1 MRCAGLPPRHAAD
14 RGSSHPPRGAR
25 VSRPRNTRWAGLAIV
40 TCLLF
45 LCSLPASGGELIP
58 TPEFSDHG
66 IPIAMPAE
74 PDSGL
79 WAWINVAV
87 LAGALALA
95 SYFTLVTRSRRNL
108 LLLSI
113 ASLIWFGFVRNG
125 CICPIG
131 ATQNVTLSLFD
142 STYLI
147 PATVI
152 LLFVLPLVFT
162 LFFGRTFCA
171 AVCPLG
177 AAQEVVALRGMQV
190 PSWLDHTLGLIPFIY
205 LGTAVAFAADGTAF
219 VICRYDP
226 FVAFF
231 RMQGDVN
238 MLIFGVC
245 VLVLGIFIGRPYC
258 RYLCPYGA
266 VLGLL
271 SRLSKW
277 HATIPPEQCIQCHL
291 CEDSCPYGAI
301 QAPTVNLPPAA
312 KPAARR
318 RLASMLLLVPV
329 LIAVGAGFGLLLA
342 VPLARMDPDFRLAE
356 QIRQEDMARS
366 EDQAKKLEDV
376 RLAERIRQED
386 MGQVQET
393 TDASDAFR
401 SSGRPAAE
409 LYEQAIE
416 IRRRYRTLGGW
427 LGAWVGLVIGIKLV
441 SLSIRRKRTDYQPDR
456 ARCVSCGR
464 CYWYCPG
471 EQVRL
476 GLISDVSELVDLD
489 KPKAE
494 QEQATH

>member
-1 MRCAGLPPRHAAD
+1 MPILQSSGDLRSSCQMSRTTSTRKSEYGDSPTGRRSSLLATAG
-14 RGSSHPPRGAR
+14 GSSRWTVLGIIACVVAHGA
-25 VSRPRNTRWAGLAIV
+25 
-40 TCLLF
+40 
-45 LCSLPASGGELIP
+45 LPAAGGELIP
-58 TPEFSDHG
+58 TPEFNDHA
-66 IPIAMPAE
+66 IPIATPAE
-74 PDSGL
+74 PDSSVWSWVNIG
-79 WAWINVAV
+79 V
-87 LAGALALA
+87 LVGALALA
-95 SYFTLVTRSRRNL
+95 SYFALVTRSRRNL

-113 ASLIWFGFVRNG
+113 ASLIWFGFVRAG

-131 ATQNVTLSLFD
+131 ATQNVTFSLFD

-147 PATVI
+147 PATVV
-152 LLFVLPLVFT
+152 LLFVLPLIAT

-177 AAQEVVALRGMQV
+177 AAQEVVALRGIQV
-190 PSWLDHTLGLIPFIY
+190 PSWIDHTLGLIPFIY
-205 LGTAVAFAADGTAF
+205 LGAAVLFAVDGTAF

-226 FVAFF
+226 FVGFF
-231 RMQGDVN
+231 RMQGSLN
-238 MLIFGVC
+238 MLIFGAC

-277 HATIPPEQCIQCHL
+277 HATIPPGQCIQCHL
-291 CEDSCPYGAI
+291 CEDVCPYGAI
-301 QAPTVNLPPAA
+301 QAPTLPLPPAA

-318 RLASMLLLVPV
+318 RLAWMLLLVPLV
-329 LIAVGAGFGLLLA
+329 IALGAGLGLLLSL
-342 VPLARMDPDFRLAE
+342 PLANMDPDF
-356 QIRQEDMARS
+356 
-366 EDQAKKLEDV
+366 

-386 MGQVQET
+386 MGLVQDT

-416 IRRRYRTLGGW
+416 IRERYQTLGGW
-427 LGAWVGLVIGIKLV
+427 LGAWVGLVIAIKLV
-441 SLSIRRKRTDYQPDR
+441 SLSVRRKRSDYQPDR
-456 ARCVSCGR
+456 SRCVSCGR

-489 KPKAE
+489 KLKAE
-494 QEQATH
+494 QEQAKQ